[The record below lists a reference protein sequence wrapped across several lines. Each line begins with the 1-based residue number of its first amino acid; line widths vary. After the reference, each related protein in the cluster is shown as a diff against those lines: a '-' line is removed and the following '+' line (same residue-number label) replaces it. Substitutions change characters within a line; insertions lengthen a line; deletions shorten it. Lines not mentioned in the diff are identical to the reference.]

1 MIKYILTFFA
11 IILTYSCV
19 SVRFP
24 KDIKV
29 NISVPENFDLERL
42 EILVDT
48 LKGLNK
54 KGENKINGTVEFL
67 IHSAASQKDSLK

>member
-1 MIKYILTFFA
+1 MIKYTVTFFA

-24 KDIKV
+24 NDIKV
-29 NISVPENFDLERL
+29 NISVPENFDLERF

-54 KGENKINGTVEFL
+54 KGEYKINGTEEFL
-67 IHSAASQKDSLK
+67 IHSAASQKDLLQ